1 MKEAKCLFSSGTY
14 VCKGCRGVH
23 GVICFSVTG
32 ASLEKLVPSPWYT
45 QDTEKC
51 VSKIRLKVGPQ
62 GPCKAAEKISLMAL
76 GKISSRDTIVSDIKY
91 HLLGLLPESF
101 LVESLTEYGLQ

>member
-1 MKEAKCLFSSGTY
+1 MKEAKCYFHSGTY
-14 VCKGCRGVH
+14 VCKRFAEEFM

-51 VSKIRLKVGPQ
+51 VSKIRLKSGPS
-62 GPCKAAEKISLMAL
+62 GSLQSCREDKFD
-76 GKISSRDTIVSDIKY
+76 GIRKD
-91 HLLGLLPESF
+91 
-101 LVESLTEYGLQ
+101 